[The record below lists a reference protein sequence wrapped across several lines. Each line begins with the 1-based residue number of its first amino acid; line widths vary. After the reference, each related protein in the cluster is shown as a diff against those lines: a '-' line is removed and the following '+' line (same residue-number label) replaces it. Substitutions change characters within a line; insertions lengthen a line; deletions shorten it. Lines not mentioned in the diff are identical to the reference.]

1 VFVHVVFWPEIRTL
15 FFIFIAM
22 PLCSEEAY
30 NVGLWCCPVV
40 IAACR
45 KCFNKLLIFVFV
57 TRAFNRFVYTVVMR
71 YVIVTVVGAR
81 EIDRT
86 KNGAKILFS
95 PSIFFVLRGFEF
107 L

>member
-1 VFVHVVFWPEIRTL
+1 
-15 FFIFIAM
+15 
-22 PLCSEEAY
+22 
-30 NVGLWCCPVV
+30 
-40 IAACR
+40 
-45 KCFNKLLIFVFV
+45 
-57 TRAFNRFVYTVVMR
+57 MR